1 MAAGYI
7 EDRWLYKKPD
17 PKTGKRRK
25 TLDYGKGKR
34 WTVRDIP
41 GVKDCSFYILEDA
54 KAWLKSASADSRRGT
69 FIDPRDGEITLQ
81 EYVDKHWW
89 PSVRY
94 PPSSRAGVRGRVWKH
109 ILPHLG
115 ARPLNEIG
123 TDEVKAWVV
132 RAEQDIDPGH
142 VRTCW
147 QHLSSILQAAV
158 EAKRIGVNVCRG
170 HSTARPPV
178 KPKQKARALER
189 DVMMRVRE
197 GLADR
202 SKLLLDLGVGS
213 GLRQGEA
220 FGISPDDIVGDEL
233 QVVRQVMRIDSR
245 LCFGPP
251 KGNKERT
258 APLTPAALESIKRHM
273 ETYPAREV
281 ELRWVDPDR
290 PNLPWEKRPMR
301 KVRLLSTT
309 IKFNAINRNDW
320 NQNTWK
326 PALQHAGLVKRIEG
340 SHLYEPSRDLGFH
353 VARHTF
359 ASVMLEEGESIVTL
373 AKWLGHSDPAFTLR
387 TYTHFM
393 RNAGTRGISAMDQW
407 LRPPGD

>member
-17 PKTGKRRK
+17 PATGKRRR
-25 TLDYGKGKR
+25 TRDYGKGKR

-41 GVKDCSFYILEDA
+41 GVKDCSFLILEDA

-69 FIDPRDGEITLQ
+69 WIDPRDGEITLRD
-81 EYVDKHWW
+81 YVEQHWW

-94 PPSSRAGVRGRVWKH
+94 PPSSREGVEGRVWNH

-115 ARPLNEIG
+115 ALPLKDIG
-123 TDEVKAWVV
+123 TDEIKAWVV
-132 RAEQDIDPGH
+132 RAEQDIDPNH

-147 QHLSSILQAAV
+147 QHLSSILQAAT

-189 DVMMRVRE
+189 DVMMRVRD
-197 GLADR
+197 GLPDR
-202 SKLLLDLGVGS
+202 YIVLLDLGVGS

-220 FGISPDDIVGDEL
+220 FGVSPDDVVGDEL
-233 QVVRQVMRIDSR
+233 RVVRQVMRIKSR

-258 APLTPAALESIKRHM
+258 VPLTPAVSESIKRHM
-273 ETYPAREV
+273 ESYPTCEV

-290 PNLPWEKRPMR
+290 PNLPWDKRPKI
-301 KVRLLSTT
+301 KVRLLTT
-309 IKFNAINRNDW
+309 TVKQNAINRNDW
-320 NQNTWK
+320 NQLSWK
-326 PALQHAGLVKRIEG
+326 PALESAGLVKRLAK
-340 SHLYEPSRDLGFH
+340 SHLFEASRELGFH
-353 VARHTF
+353 LTRHTF
-359 ASVMLEEGESIVTL
+359 ASVMLEAGESIVTL
-373 AKWLGHSDPAFTLR
+373 AKWLGHEDPAFTLR

-393 RNAGTRGISAMDQW
+393 PNAGARGITAMDAW
-407 LRPPGD
+407 LRPPGK

>member
-7 EDRWLYKKPD
+7 EDRWFYKKPD
-17 PKTGKRRK
+17 PVTGKRRK
-25 TLDYGKGKR
+25 TRDHGKGKR

-41 GVKDCSFYILEDA
+41 GVKDRSFAALEDA
-54 KAWLKSASADSRRGT
+54 KAWLKSASTDSRRGT

-81 EYVDKHWW
+81 DYYDQHWW

-94 PPSSRAGVRGRVWKH
+94 PPSTREGVEGRFRNH

-115 ARPLNEIG
+115 MRSLNEIG
-123 TDEVKAWVV
+123 TDEIKAWVV
-132 RAEQDIDPGH
+132 RAEQDIDPNH

-158 EAKRIGVNVCRG
+158 EAKRIGVNLCRG
-170 HSTARPPV
+170 QSTARPPA

-189 DVMMRVRE
+189 DAMMRVRE
-197 GLADR
+197 ALADR
-202 SKLLLDLGVGS
+202 YKVLLDLGVGS

-220 FGISPDDIVGDEL
+220 LGASPDDVVGDEL
-233 QVVRQVMRIDSR
+233 QVVRQVMRINSR

-258 APLTPAALESIKRHM
+258 VPLTPMASESIKRHM
-273 ETYPAREV
+273 EAYPTREV
-281 ELRWVDPDR
+281 ELTWVDPDR
-290 PNLPWEKRPMR
+290 PNLPWEKRPRVM
-301 KVRLLSTT
+301 VRLLTT
-309 IKFNAINRNDW
+309 TVKSNAINRTDW
-320 NQNTWK
+320 NQLSWK
-326 PALQHAGLVKRIEG
+326 PALASAGLIKRIEE

-353 VARHTF
+353 LTRHTF
-359 ASVMLEEGESIVTL
+359 ASVMLEAGESIVTL
-373 AKWLGHSDPAFTLR
+373 AKWLGHEDPAFTLR

-393 RNAGTRGISAMDQW
+393 PTAGARGIDAMDTW
-407 LRPPGD
+407 LRPPGK